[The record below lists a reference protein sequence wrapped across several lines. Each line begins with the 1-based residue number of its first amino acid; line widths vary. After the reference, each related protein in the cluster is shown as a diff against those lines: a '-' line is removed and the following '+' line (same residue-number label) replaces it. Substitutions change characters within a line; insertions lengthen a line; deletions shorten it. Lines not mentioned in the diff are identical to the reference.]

1 MSNLRR
7 MEQHIKQI
15 LSKMK
20 ISLIVLMAH
29 IFHWYFQIQV
39 TYLSINTNLFMV
51 LNQKLAAGFLQW
63 TRLSSIYMN
72 QENWVATVFQ
82 KFQKSGSTV
91 WFAGAGLML
100 RRKKQH
106 VRSIFLINFYRWRI
120 SRDVPFRFKSEVRN
134 DSLRSYHGWKQ
145 CFHWSIL
152 PGSLTNIKL
161 WELFKP
167 KLRQLSWQ
175 NVHELR

>member
-1 MSNLRR
+1 

-91 WFAGAGLML
+91 
-100 RRKKQH
+100 
-106 VRSIFLINFYRWRI
+106 
-120 SRDVPFRFKSEVRN
+120 
-134 DSLRSYHGWKQ
+134 
-145 CFHWSIL
+145 
-152 PGSLTNIKL
+152 
-161 WELFKP
+161 
-167 KLRQLSWQ
+167 
-175 NVHELR
+175 